1 MALVRREDV
10 AYEIVDG
17 TAVLVDPTGAEMIVL
32 NAVGTIV
39 WEAVDGTR
47 DKTALVRHVIA
58 RVRGANEEQVRR
70 DVDEFLAELER
81 AGLITMT
88 G

>member
-17 TAVLVDPTGAEMIVL
+17 TAVLVDPSGAEMIVL

-47 DKTALVRHVIA
+47 DKVALVRHVIA
-58 RVRGANEEQVRR
+58 RVRDADEEQVRR
-70 DVDEFLAELER
+70 DVNDFLVELER
-81 AGLITMT
+81 AGLITLT